1 MSGPAPNGEP
11 LQAPWAYYR
20 RTGLSEMRPYV
31 LGESLEGISV
41 SEPDKNHIA
50 YCLDSGKNPAGYIAR
65 NPKNHADQWYV
76 AQAYFEENLE
86 PVRERDDTAELVEEL
101 DRKWRDE
108 RTERRRAEV
117 ERDRLGAELQQ
128 VYAKQQADLEEM
140 VEGHVA
146 EIMDAAAVDG
156 LSVAKSR
163 VDPAAEL
170 ADLRQ
175 RVVAFDENL
184 EVANS
189 PELLPCFN
197 QGLYSEWKELVL
209 DVRAALAKWKER
221 QS

>member
-1 MSGPAPNGEP
+1 
-11 LQAPWAYYR
+11 
-20 RTGLSEMRPYV
+20 
-31 LGESLEGISV
+31 
-41 SEPDKNHIA
+41 
-50 YCLDSGKNPAGYIAR
+50 
-65 NPKNHADQWYV
+65 
-76 AQAYFEENLE
+76 
-86 PVRERDDTAELVEEL
+86 

-170 ADLRQ
+170 VEARAATLQKVVDVLDAAINDRQDRLDALGDTKSLADRVSLGVRISAFKEA
-175 RVVAFDENL
+175 RGYVVALQRGEQPF
-184 EVANS
+184 S
-189 PELLPCFN
+189 
-197 QGLYSEWKELVL
+197 
-209 DVRAALAKWKER
+209 AALAKWEG
-221 QS
+221 